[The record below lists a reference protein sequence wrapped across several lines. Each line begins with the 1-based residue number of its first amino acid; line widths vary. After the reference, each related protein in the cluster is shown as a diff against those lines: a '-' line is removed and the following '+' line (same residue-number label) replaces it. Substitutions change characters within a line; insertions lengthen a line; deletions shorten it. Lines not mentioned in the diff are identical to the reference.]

1 MHGPERV
8 VFTEL
13 ASPIG
18 PLHLALQ
25 AGALVRLALQL
36 AEAPPPSWQR
46 DDAALAPACVQ
57 LRAYLAGELRRFDLA
72 LAPTGSPFQQRVWH
86 ELTQI
91 PYGETIS
98 YGELARRVGQPQAAR
113 AVGMAN
119 NRNPIAIVVPC
130 HRVVGADGRLVGF
143 GGGLPRKQW
152 LLQHEAAHRE
162 FKLTLPS
169 LVSTPAIGH
178 GR

>member
-1 MHGPERV
+1 MQGQV
-8 VFTEL
+8 VFADL
-13 ASPIG
+13 ASPMG
-18 PLHLALQ
+18 PLRLALQ
-25 AGALVRLALQL
+25 DGALVRLTLQ
-36 AEAPPPSWQR
+36 AEEPAPPAWQR
-46 DDAALAPACVQ
+46 DDLALAPACAQ
-57 LRAYLAGELRRFDLA
+57 LRSYLAGEQQRFDLP
-72 LAPTGSPFQQRVWH
+72 LAPVGSEFQRRVWH

-98 YGELARRVGQPQAAR
+98 YGELARRVGQPQASR

-143 GGGLPRKQW
+143 GGGLQRKQW

-162 FKLTLPS
+162 FKLTSPA
-169 LVSTPAIGH
+169 LVSAPATGQ